1 LIQIMARGRPR
12 DDLAAMDGF
21 QAWSAAG
28 PVGEHVARAILSA
41 PVGDDPYRHWLPGNI
56 LPPGD
61 CAAIAALP
69 LGSAPQGETLGRRE
83 TNNATRVYFSPEN
96 RVRFD
101 VCARTALALQE
112 GKAVAAI
119 ERAAGIDLAGTY
131 LRIEYCQDRDG
142 FWLEPHTDIGAK
154 RLTLLVYL
162 SDDPGSEDWG
172 TDILDEF
179 WFPVARAPFR
189 QNHGLMFVPGATT
202 YHGFRRRPIQGVRR
216 SIIVNYVGPEWRA
229 RHELAFPDR
238 SVSAVRRLL
247 S

>member
-1 LIQIMARGRPR
+1 MTLHP
-12 DDLAAMDGF
+12 MDGF
-21 QAWSAAG
+21 QAWGAAG
-28 PVGEHVARAILSA
+28 PVGEHIARAVLSA
-41 PVGDDPYRHWLPGNI
+41 PRGDDPYRHWLPGNI

-61 CAAIAALP
+61 CTAIATLP
-69 LGSAPQGETLGRRE
+69 IGAAHGETLGRRE

-96 RVRFD
+96 RMRFD
-101 VCARTALALQE
+101 VCARVAVALQE
-112 GKAVAAI
+112 GKAVGAI
-119 ERAAGIDLAGTY
+119 ERATGLDLAGTY

-179 WFPVARAPFR
+179 WFPVARAPFQR
-189 QNHGLMFVPGATT
+189 NHGLMFVPGATT
-202 YHGFRRRPIQGVRR
+202 YHGFRRRPIRGVRR

-229 RHELAFPDR
+229 RHELSFPDR
-238 SVSAVRRLL
+238 CVSALRRLP
-247 S
+247 